1 MGFGF
6 LSENDPRAES
16 ASDPRTNLWDDAATA
31 EEFLRHQMEVRRWGI
46 AHFGLRNI
54 RDGDPIATLQERFVP
69 LYFWHRFAI
78 NSLVKTV
85 GGMEY
90 AYAVKGDGQQA
101 TRMISADRQRA
112 ALAQLLTTL
121 EPSELAI
128 PDSIQTLM
136 APRPGGYPES
146 VELFA
151 TRSRPGFDALSAAR
165 TLAHYEQHAQAFW
178 EGQLTFE
185 EVIDRLV
192 AATWRGAATTPT
204 EAALRRVTQR
214 AVVDRMLTLAADR
227 DAAQEVRDVVELKL
241 AALGTDAKARSV
253 VGVVTARAH
262 WAAISADITRWR
274 ERRELPTPS
283 PALRAPPGDPFG
295 DDGRP

>member
-1 MGFGF
+1 M
-6 LSENDPRAES
+6 
-16 ASDPRTNLWDDAATA
+16 
-31 EEFLRHQMEVRRWGI
+31 
-46 AHFGLRNI
+46 
-54 RDGDPIATLQERFVP
+54 P

-101 TRMISADRQRA
+101 TRMVAADRQRA

-165 TLAHYEQHAQAFW
+165 TLAQFTVDGLLQRERAARLVIGSVRQP
-178 EGQLTFE
+178 GQLTLE
-185 EVIDRLV
+185 EMIDRLV
-192 AATWRGAATTPT
+192 AATWRGASTTPT
-204 EAALRRVTQR
+204 DAALRRVTQR
-214 AVVDRMLTLAADR
+214 AVIDRLLALAADR

-241 AALGTDAKARSV
+241 AALGTDAKARAATGSES
-253 VGVVTARAH
+253 ARAH
-262 WAAISADITRWR
+262 WAGIAADITRWR

-283 PALRAPPGDPFG
+283 PALRAP
-295 DDGRP
+295 GRSLWR